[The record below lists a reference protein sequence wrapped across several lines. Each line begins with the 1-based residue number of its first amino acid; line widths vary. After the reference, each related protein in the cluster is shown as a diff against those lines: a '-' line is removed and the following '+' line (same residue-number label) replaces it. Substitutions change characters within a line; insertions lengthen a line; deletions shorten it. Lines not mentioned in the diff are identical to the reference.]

1 MLQKQMKRKAEAFC
15 DYLSSVFTQENED
28 EFENLQQQNPI
39 TEMTDICFNI
49 EDIKQ
54 KLKNLNVNKS
64 AGPDNIHP
72 RILKEAC
79 DVLALPLK
87 IIFENSFKQNKITVR
102 LDYSKY
108 FSNFLKREVNLEV
121 NNYRPIS
128 LTCICCKIMESMIR
142 DEIFKFFINNKF
154 FQ

>member
-1 MLQKQMKRKAEAFC
+1 
-15 DYLSSVFTQENED
+15 
-28 EFENLQQQNPI
+28 
-39 TEMTDICFNI
+39 MTDICFNI

-87 IIFENSFKQNKITVR
+87 IIFENSFKQNKLPSDWITANISAIFKKG
-102 LDYSKY
+102 SK
-108 FSNFLKREVNLEV
+108 LEV

-128 LTCICCKIMESMIR
+128 LTCICCKIYGVYDQR
-142 DEIFKFFINNKF
+142 
-154 FQ
+154 